1 MLFLLGKDGI
11 EIFLNKNMNLG
22 KESENLVCQFLKT
35 KNFKIISQNWWLKR
49 FGEIDII
56 ALKDN
61 CYYFIEV
68 KSLTANEIFDPSV
81 NYNLEKKKKFHRLIN
96 YYVNKN
102 KIENFVACLITVR
115 KTNKN
120 FIIKVFENV

>member
-22 KESENLVCQFLKT
+22 KKSENLVCRFLKT

-81 NYNLEKKKKFHRLIN
+81 NYNLEKKKKFHENTLFN
-96 YYVNKN
+96 Y
-102 KIENFVACLITVR
+102 E
-115 KTNKN
+115 
-120 FIIKVFENV
+120 